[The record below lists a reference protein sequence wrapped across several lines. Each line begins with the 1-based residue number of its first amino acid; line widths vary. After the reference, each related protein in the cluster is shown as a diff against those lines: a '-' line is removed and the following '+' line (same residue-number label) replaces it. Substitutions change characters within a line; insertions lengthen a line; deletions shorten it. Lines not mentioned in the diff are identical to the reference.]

1 MIKTSVQYLYT
12 QLLLKIVNHTT
23 YYTTVGSVHMAA
35 KWINVDLICE
45 GRNKSKTIFI
55 KVV

>member
-23 YYTTVGSVHMAA
+23 YITVGSVHMAA
-35 KWINVDLICE
+35 KWINADLICE